1 MFDAA
6 TYWRERPIKK
16 FVIKLVDGDEFQNLL
31 ISAPNESRA
40 REQALKKT
48 FLSNEHAVVKEIR
61 LAEPSD
67 LGVMHVEA
75 MTLHDHEHDWY
86 QNIAKETG
94 LSLVEYGEVNG
105 PRHFY
110 LCSISSGRKLVE
122 WMGEASDDDSP
133 AIAKEQLH
141 SALRDCVKAMQKV
154 ISFEGS
160 EEEFYSALRMAE
172 YLTLEQEV
180 DHV

>member
-67 LGVMHVEA
+67 
-75 MTLHDHEHDWY
+75 
-86 QNIAKETG
+86 
-94 LSLVEYGEVNG
+94 
-105 PRHFY
+105 
-110 LCSISSGRKLVE
+110 RKLVE

-154 ISFEGS
+154 ITFEGS

-180 DHV
+180 GHV

>member
-31 ISAPNESRA
+31 VSAPNETRA
-40 REQALKKT
+40 REQALQKT
-48 FLSNEHAVVKEIR
+48 FLSSEHAVVKEIR
-61 LAEPSD
+61 LAEPAD
-67 LGVMHVEA
+67 LGVMHIEA

-86 QNIAKETG
+86 KQKAEELGLVGAQLNTG
-94 LSLVEYGEVNG
+94 AGNRYL
-105 PRHFY
+105 F
-110 LCSISSGRKLVE
+110 LCSPAAAKKLKEAFRKPSE
-122 WMGEASDDDSP
+122 PFAS
-133 AIAKEQLH
+133 ITKEQLH

-154 ISFEGS
+154 RSFEGS

-180 DHV
+180 EHA

>member
-94 LSLVEYGEVNG
+94 LSVVEYGEVNG

-110 LCSISSGRKLVE
+110 LCSTPSGRKLVE

-180 DHV
+180 GHV